1 MFIRL
6 VKFAWKI
13 IWRNGRRTVITGL
26 AVGLG
31 LGSMMFTETLMQGMT
46 AHMIRATTE
55 SWMGD
60 AQIHRDGYLDTR
72 NINLI
77 IKRPDSTLSMLEL
90 DSTVSFYTPRILSP
104 ASVTSTTELKPVTL
118 IGVDSETD
126 PEVTMLETAIDSG
139 YYLSGDS
146 TELIIGYKLADDLN
160 AGLGDVIVITVAQA
174 GSGLSSSMFFVSGIC
189 RFGNDNLDRYSAF
202 INLTTAGRMLGL
214 QGEIHEIAV
223 RFPHTEMGTD
233 KSLGF
238 WRSFSVFGNTAGFRR
253 RFSVFDN
260 SALGWP
266 ELAPQVGSM
275 LGMVDISMAI
285 MAAILFG
292 LVVFGIVNS
301 LFMSVYER
309 MYEFGV
315 MKAIGTRAGTISTM
329 VILEA
334 FWIAVISTVIGSA
347 IGLLIIWITSKT
359 GISFGDIEVS
369 GVVFDKPIYPVL
381 KLSRIWIYPL
391 FTLILTTAAGIYPG
405 IHAGRLNPSEAMR
418 KSL

>member
-13 IWRNGRRTVITGL
+13 IWRNGRRTLITGL

-31 LGSMMFTETLMQGMT
+31 LGSMVFSDALMQGMSVY
-46 AHMIRATTE
+46 MIHTTTE

-60 AQIHRDGYLDTR
+60 AQIHRDDFLDTR
-72 NINLI
+72 NINLTI
-77 IKRPDSTLSMLEL
+77 NRSDSMLSMLDG
-90 DSTVSFYTPRILSP
+90 DSTASFYTARILST
-104 ASVTSTTELKPVTL
+104 ASLTSTTELKPVTL

-126 PEVTMLETAIDSG
+126 PEVTMLETAIDTGS
-139 YYLSGDS
+139 YLSGDS

-174 GSGLSSSMFFVSGIC
+174 DSGLSSSMFFVSGIC
-189 RFGNDNLDRYSAF
+189 RFGSDDLDRYSAF
-202 INLTTAGRMLGL
+202 INITTAGRMLGIPE
-214 QGEIHEIAV
+214 EIHEIAV
-223 RFPHTEMGTD
+223 KFPQAKMGAD
-233 KSLGF
+233 MSLGF
-238 WRSFSVFGNTAGFRR
+238 WRRFSVFGNT
-253 RFSVFDN
+253 
-260 SALGWP
+260 ALGWP
-266 ELAPQVGSM
+266 ELAPQVNAMLSM
-275 LGMVDISMAI
+275 VNISMVI

-315 MKAIGTRAGTISTM
+315 MKAVGTSTGIISTM

-334 FWIAVISTVIGSA
+334 FWIAVISTVIGCA
-347 IGLLIIWITSKT
+347 IGLLLIWITSRT
-359 GISFGDIEVS
+359 GISFGEIEVS
-369 GVVFDKPIYPVL
+369 GIVFDKPLYPVL
-381 KLSRIWIYPL
+381 RLSRIWLYPL
-391 FTLILTTAAGIYPG
+391 STLILTTAAGIYPG
-405 IHAGRLNPSEAMR
+405 IHAGRLNPAEAMR

>member
-6 VKFAWKI
+6 LKFALKV

-26 AVGLG
+26 AVGVG
-31 LGSMMFTETLMQGMT
+31 LGSMIFTEALMQGMS
-46 AHMIRATTE
+46 AHMIQTSTE

-60 AQIHRDGYLDTR
+60 AQIHRDGFLDTR
-72 NINLI
+72 NINLTI
-77 IKRPDSTLSMLEL
+77 NRPDSMLSMLDVDSTLS
-90 DSTVSFYTPRILSP
+90 FYTARILSP

-118 IGVDSETD
+118 VGVDSETD
-126 PEVTMLETAIDSG
+126 PEVTMLGAAVIEGS
-139 YYLSGDS
+139 YLSGVS
-146 TELIIGYKLADDLN
+146 TELIIGYKLVDDLN

-174 GSGLSSSMFFVSGIC
+174 GSGLSSSMFLVSGMC
-189 RFGNDNLDRYSAF
+189 RFGSDDLDRYSAF
-202 INLTTAGRMLGL
+202 INLSTAGEMLDIPG
-214 QGEIHEIAV
+214 GIHEIAV
-223 RFPHTEMGTD
+223 KFPQTEMGADT
-233 KSLGF
+233 SLGF
-238 WRSFSVFGNTAGFRR
+238 WNRFSVFG
-253 RFSVFDN
+253 N

-266 ELAPQVGSM
+266 ELAPQVNAM
-275 LGMVDISMAI
+275 LGMINISMAI

-301 LFMSVYER
+301 LFMSVFER

-315 MKAIGTRAGTISTM
+315 MKAVGTRTGTISTM

-347 IGLLIIWITSKT
+347 IGLMIIWITSKT
-359 GISFGDIEVS
+359 GISFGEIEVS

-381 KLSRIWIYPL
+381 RLSRIWLYPL
-391 FTLILTTAAGIYPG
+391 FTLILTTGAGIYPG
-405 IHAGRLNPSEAMR
+405 IHAGRLNPAEAMR

>member
-31 LGSMMFTETLMQGMT
+31 LGSMIFTEALMQGMS
-46 AHMIRATTE
+46 AHMIQTTTE

-60 AQIHRDGYLDTR
+60 AQIHRDGFLDTR
-72 NINLI
+72 NINLTI
-77 IKRPDSTLSMLEL
+77 NRPDSIFSMLDV
-90 DSTVSFYTPRILSP
+90 DSTVSSYTSRILSP

-126 PEVTMLETAIDSG
+126 PEVTMLEAAVIEGS
-139 YYLSGDS
+139 YLSGNS

-160 AGLGDVIVITVAQA
+160 AGPGDVIVITVAQA

-189 RFGNDNLDRYSAF
+189 RFGSDDLDRYSAF
-202 INLTTAGRMLGL
+202 TNLSTAGEMLGIPG
-214 QGEIHEIAV
+214 QIHEIAV
-223 RFPHTEMGTD
+223 KFPRAEMGADT
-233 KSLGF
+233 SLGF
-238 WRSFSVFGNTAGFRR
+238 WHRFPDFGNI
-253 RFSVFDN
+253 
-260 SALGWP
+260 ALGWP
-266 ELAPQVGSM
+266 ELAPQIGSM
-275 LGMVDISMAI
+275 LSLVNVTMAI

-301 LFMSVYER
+301 LFMSVFER

-315 MKAIGTRAGTISTM
+315 MKAVGTRAGTIRTM
-329 VILEA
+329 VVLEA

-381 KLSRIWIYPL
+381 RLSRVWLYPF

-405 IHAGRLNPSEAMR
+405 IHAGRLNPAEAMR

>member
-13 IWRNGRRTVITGL
+13 ICRNRRRTVITGL

-31 LGSMMFTETLMQGMT
+31 LGSMIFTEALMQGMS
-46 AHMIRATTE
+46 AHMIDTTTE

-60 AQIHRDGYLDTR
+60 AQIHRNGFLDTR

-90 DSTVSFYTPRILSP
+90 DSTVTSCTPRILSP
-104 ASVTSTTELKPVTL
+104 ASATSTTELKPVTL
-118 IGVDSETD
+118 IGVDIETD
-126 PEVTMLETAIDSG
+126 PEVTMLEAAIDSG

-146 TELIIGYKLADDLN
+146 TELIIGYKLALDLN

-189 RFGNDNLDRYSAF
+189 HFGNDNLDRYSAF
-202 INLTTAGRMLGL
+202 VNLSAAGRMLGI

-223 RFPHTEMGTD
+223 KFPQAEMGADT
-233 KSLGF
+233 SLGF
-238 WRSFSVFGNTAGFRR
+238 WNKFSVFGNTA
-253 RFSVFDN
+253 
-260 SALGWP
+260 LGWP
-266 ELAPQVGSM
+266 DLAPQIGS
-275 LGMVDISMAI
+275 LLSMVDVSMSI

-315 MKAIGTRAGTISTM
+315 MKAVGTRTGTITVM

-334 FWIAVISTVIGSA
+334 FWIAVISTVIGIA

-359 GISFGDIEVS
+359 GINFGDMEVS
-369 GVVFDKPIYPVL
+369 GVTINKPIFPVL
-381 KLSRIWIYPL
+381 TLGRVWIYPL
-391 FTLILTTAAGIYPG
+391 STLILTTAAGIYPG
-405 IHAGRLNPSEAMR
+405 IHAGRLNPAEAMR

>member
-31 LGSMMFTETLMQGMT
+31 LGSMMFTEALMQGMS
-46 AHMIRATTE
+46 AHMIQTTTE

-60 AQIHRDGYLDTR
+60 AQIHRDDFLDTR

-77 IKRPDSTLSMLEL
+77 IKRPDSTLSMLEQ

-104 ASVTSTTELKPVTL
+104 ASATSTTELKPVTL
-118 IGVDSETD
+118 IGVDIQTD
-126 PEVTMLETAIDSG
+126 PDVTMLETAIESG

-174 GSGLSSSMFFVSGIC
+174 GSGLSSGMFFVSGIC
-189 RFGNDNLDRYSAF
+189 RFGSDDLDRYSAF
-202 INLTTAGRMLGL
+202 INLTSAGRILGIP
-214 QGEIHEIAV
+214 GEIHEIAV
-223 RFPHTEMGTD
+223 RFPRAEMGADT
-233 KSLGF
+233 SLGF
-238 WRSFSVFGNTAGFRR
+238 WHRYSVFG
-253 RFSVFDN
+253 N

-266 ELAPQVGSM
+266 ELAPQVNAMLSM
-275 LGMVDISMAI
+275 INISMAI
-285 MAAILFG
+285 MSAILFG

-301 LFMSVYER
+301 LFMSVFER

-315 MKAIGTRAGTISTM
+315 MKAVGTRTGTITTM

-347 IGLLIIWITSKT
+347 IGLLLIWITSRT
-359 GISFGDIEVS
+359 GISFGEIEVS
-369 GVVFDKPIYPVL
+369 GVVFDKPLYPVL
-381 KLSRIWIYPL
+381 RLSRLWLYPL

-405 IHAGRLNPSEAMR
+405 IHAGRLNPAEAMR

>member
-31 LGSMMFTETLMQGMT
+31 LGSMMFTEALMQGMS
-46 AHMIRATTE
+46 AHMIQTTTE

-60 AQIHRDGYLDTR
+60 AQIHRDGFLDTR

-77 IKRPDSTLSMLEL
+77 IKRPDSTLSLLEQ
-90 DSTVSFYTPRILSP
+90 DTTVSFYTPRLLSP

-126 PEVTMLETAIDSG
+126 PEVTMLEAAIDSG

-160 AGLGDVIVITVAQA
+160 AGLGDVIVITAQA

-202 INLTTAGRMLGL
+202 VNFTTAGAMLGL
-214 QGEIHEIAV
+214 PGEFHEIAV
-223 RFPHTEMGTD
+223 RFPQAEMGADT
-233 KSLGF
+233 SLGF
-238 WRSFSVFGNTAGFRR
+238 WRRFSGFGNT
-253 RFSVFDN
+253 
-260 SALGWP
+260 ALGWP
-266 ELAPQVGSM
+266 ELAPQIGS
-275 LGMVDISMAI
+275 LLNMVDVSMSI

-301 LFMSVYER
+301 LFMSVFER

-315 MKAIGTRAGTISTM
+315 MKAVGTRTGTITTM
-329 VILEA
+329 VVLEA
-334 FWIAVISTVIGSA
+334 FWIAVISTVIGIA
-347 IGLLIIWITSKT
+347 IGLLTIWITSKT
-359 GISFGDIEVS
+359 GINFGDIEVS
-369 GVVFDKPIYPVL
+369 GVTIDKPIYPVL
-381 KLSRIWIYPL
+381 ILSRIWMYPVS
-391 FTLILTTAAGIYPG
+391 TLILTTAAGIYPG
-405 IHAGRLNPSEAMR
+405 IHAGRLNPAEAMR

>member
-13 IWRNGRRTVITGL
+13 IWRNFRRTVITGL

-31 LGSMMFTETLMQGMT
+31 LGSMMFTDALMQGMS
-46 AHMIRATTE
+46 AYMIQTTTE

-60 AQIHRDGYLDTR
+60 AQIHRDGFLDTR
-72 NINLI
+72 NINLV
-77 IKRPDSTLSMLEL
+77 IKRPDSTLSMLEQ

-104 ASVTSTTELKPVTL
+104 ASATSTTELKPVTL
-118 IGVDSETD
+118 IGVDSGTD

-174 GSGLSSSMFFVSGIC
+174 GSGLSSGMFFVTGIC

-202 INLTTAGRMLGL
+202 INLTSAGRMLGIP
-214 QGEIHEIAV
+214 GEIHEIAV
-223 RFPHTEMGTD
+223 RFPRAEMGADT
-233 KSLGF
+233 SLGF
-238 WRSFSVFGNTAGFRR
+238 WRRFSVFG
-253 RFSVFDN
+253 N

-266 ELAPQVGSM
+266 ELAPQVNAM
-275 LGMVDISMAI
+275 LGMINISMAI
-285 MAAILFG
+285 MSAILFG

-315 MKAIGTRAGTISTM
+315 MKAVGTRTGTITTM
-329 VILEA
+329 VVLEA

-347 IGLLIIWITSKT
+347 IGMLLIWITSRT
-359 GISFGDIEVS
+359 GISFGQIEVS
-369 GVVFDKPIYPVL
+369 GVVFDKPLYPVL
-381 KLSRIWIYPL
+381 RLSRMWIYPL

-405 IHAGRLNPSEAMR
+405 IHAGRLNPAEAMR

>member
-31 LGSMMFTETLMQGMT
+31 LGSMMFTEALMQGMA
-46 AHMIRATTE
+46 AHMIQTTTE

-60 AQIHRDGYLDTR
+60 AQIHRDGFPDTR
-72 NINLI
+72 NINLTI
-77 IKRPDSTLSMLEL
+77 NRLDSMLSMLDG
-90 DSTVSFYTPRILSP
+90 DSTVSSFTARILSP

-118 IGVDSETD
+118 IGVDSKTD
-126 PEVTMLETAIDSG
+126 PEVTMLEAAVDTGS
-139 YYLSGDS
+139 YLSGES
-146 TELIIGYKLADDLN
+146 TEIIIGYKLADDLN
-160 AGLGDVIVITVAQA
+160 AGLGDVIIITVAQA
-174 GSGLSSSMFFVSGIC
+174 DSGLSSSMFFVSGIC
-189 RFGNDNLDRYSAF
+189 RFGSDNLDRYSAF
-202 INLTTAGRMLGL
+202 VNLTTAGVMLGIP
-214 QGEIHEIAV
+214 GEIHEIAV
-223 RFPHTEMGTD
+223 QFPQAEMGAD
-233 KSLGF
+233 ISLGF
-238 WRSFSVFGNTAGFRR
+238 RRKFTAFSNT
-253 RFSVFDN
+253 
-260 SALGWP
+260 ALGWP

-275 LGMVDISMAI
+275 LSMVNISMAI

-301 LFMSVYER
+301 LFMSVFER

-315 MKAIGTRAGTISTM
+315 MKAVGTRTGTISTM

-334 FWIAVISTVIGSA
+334 FWIAVISTVMGSA
-347 IGLLIIWITSKT
+347 IGLLIIWITTGT
-359 GISFGDIEVS
+359 GISFGEIEVS
-369 GVVFDKPIYPVL
+369 GIIFDKPIYPVL
-381 KLSRIWIYPL
+381 RLSRIWLYPL

-405 IHAGRLNPSEAMR
+405 IHAGRLNPAEAMR

>member
-13 IWRNGRRTVITGL
+13 IWRNFRRTVITGL

-31 LGSMMFTETLMQGMT
+31 LGSLMFSDGLMQGMT
-46 AHMIRATTE
+46 AHMIQTTTE

-60 AQIHRDGYLDTR
+60 AQIHRDGFLDTR

-77 IKRPDSTLSMLEL
+77 IKRPDSTLSMLDA
-90 DSTVSFYTPRILSP
+90 DSTISCYTARILSP

-146 TELIIGYKLADDLN
+146 TELIIGYKLAGDLN

-189 RFGNDNLDRYSAF
+189 HFGSDNLDRYSAF
-202 INLTTAGRMLGL
+202 VNLTTAGRMLGIP
-214 QGEIHEIAV
+214 GEIHEIAV
-223 RFPHTEMGTD
+223 KFPQVEMGADT
-233 KSLGF
+233 SLGF
-238 WRSFSVFGNTAGFRR
+238 WRRFSVFGNNA
-253 RFSVFDN
+253 V
-260 SALGWP
+260 GWP
-266 ELAPQVGSM
+266 ELAPQVNSM
-275 LGMVDISMAI
+275 LNMVDMSMAI

-315 MKAIGTRAGTISTM
+315 MKAVGTRTGTITTM

-334 FWIAVISTVIGSA
+334 FWIAVISTVIGIA
-347 IGLLIIWITSKT
+347 IGLLLIWITSRT
-359 GISFGDIEVS
+359 GINFGEIEVS
-369 GVVFDKPIYPVL
+369 GVVFNKPIYPVL
-381 KLSRIWIYPL
+381 RLSRMWIYPL

-405 IHAGRLNPSEAMR
+405 IHAGRLNPAEAMR